1 MIYLVFFLYGFFQGG
16 VGRTTDAKKCTTK
29 KDIDGREREAEIER
43 ERVRVGCAHHYKL
56 ECFLQHTLGGGGK
69 KTAPPY

>member
-1 MIYLVFFLYGFFQGG
+1 MFSGVRDLFSFFLYGFFQGG

-43 ERVRVGCAHHYKL
+43 EGESRVCSPL
-56 ECFLQHTLGGGGK
+56 
-69 KTAPPY
+69 

>member
-43 ERVRVGCAHHYKL
+43 ESESRVCSPL
-56 ECFLQHTLGGGGK
+56 
-69 KTAPPY
+69 